1 MSPSGDESLHTRLQA
16 AARQRTVLDVG
27 AQRVGRVYAEAL
39 LNAADKHDAAAEIL
53 EEFDAVVDDVFSRE
67 PDLEA
72 FLASNAIG
80 RDRKKEVIE
89 KAFQG
94 RADDVFVNFLLVLNE
109 HERLDMLRA
118 IHAAYGDL
126 YDQRSGRLR
135 VNVTSAVPLADDQ
148 AETLRHEIR
157 AK

>member
-1 MSPSGDESLHTRLQA
+1 MSPSGDESLQTRLQE

-39 LNAADKHDAAAEIL
+39 LNAADKRNAAAEIL
-53 EEFDAVVDDVFSRE
+53 EELDAIVEDVFRGE

-89 KAFQG
+89 KTFAG

-118 IHAAYGDL
+118 IHAAYRDL

-135 VNVTSAVPLADDQ
+135 V
-148 AETLRHEIR
+148 
-157 AK
+157 